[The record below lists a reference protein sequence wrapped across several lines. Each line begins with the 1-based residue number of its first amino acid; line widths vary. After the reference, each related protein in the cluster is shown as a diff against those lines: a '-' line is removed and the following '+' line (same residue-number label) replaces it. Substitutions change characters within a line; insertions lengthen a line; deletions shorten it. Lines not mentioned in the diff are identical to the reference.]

1 MDIREQI
8 RLLDRLYEME
18 KNSKQ
23 RQLDTIRYQFNMY
36 RTNYESKRQKLVEQ
50 LLQRKETN
58 EKRAQKS
65 ENREL

>member
-36 RTNYESKRQKLVEQ
+36 KTNYESKRQKLVEQ

>member
-18 KNSKQ
+18 KNSRQ

-36 RTNYESKRQKLVEQ
+36 KANYESKRKELVEQ
-50 LLQRKETN
+50 FLQGQETN
-58 EKRAQKS
+58 GKQAQKS
-65 ENREL
+65 ENRNL